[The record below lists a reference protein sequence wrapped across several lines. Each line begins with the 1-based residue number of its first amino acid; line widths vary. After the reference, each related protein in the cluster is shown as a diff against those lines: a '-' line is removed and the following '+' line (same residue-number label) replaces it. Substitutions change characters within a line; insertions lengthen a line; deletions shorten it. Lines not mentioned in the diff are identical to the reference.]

1 MPQGCRGWLIV
12 SLDWLQSGHLR
23 GYPRPVTER
32 RPGKPGQFTS
42 INCVLMHSISLILLE
57 CKWGVYSIP
66 VYLQAQLAPLIVM
79 KFRKKWSTARK
90 NIYSLIFKSKFD
102 PHRETKK
109 CKFCRGHWIAQENYY
124 LHGIWICYWQEF
136 SFPVFLVRWPNFRCD
151 ILCYG
156 RCMCCQCYQNLFE
169 FCMATRG
176 ANCASSAI
184 VHLMCLVHITCP
196 MLLPLSFNHCCFIA
210 TYAII

>member
-136 SFPVFLVRWPNFRCD
+136 SFPVFWCVGRILDVTFCATADACVVNVIKICLNFVWPLEVLIVPLV
-151 ILCYG
+151 
-156 RCMCCQCYQNLFE
+156 Q
-169 FCMATRG
+169 
-176 ANCASSAI
+176 
-184 VHLMCLVHITCP
+184 
-196 MLLPLSFNHCCFIA
+196 
-210 TYAII
+210 